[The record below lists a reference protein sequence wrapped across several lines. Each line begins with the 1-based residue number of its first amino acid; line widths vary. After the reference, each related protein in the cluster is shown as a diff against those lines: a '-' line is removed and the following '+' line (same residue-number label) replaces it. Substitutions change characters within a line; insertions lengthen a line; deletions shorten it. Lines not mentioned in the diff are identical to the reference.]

1 MSRPKMLV
9 FVLLMFLC
17 NSAAC
22 FAGPISINEQ
32 MVENITLPGW
42 GDDHD
47 AVFKDKDYAYKGPGE
62 EFYSEYGTIEK
73 IAVGDLNDD
82 GIDDAVFV
90 AWFGVGTGFKNYQ
103 LFIVSG
109 KSGKLEI
116 CDYIGLGDRIKITAL
131 SIKGG
136 KIYLKFKTHKTFIGM
151 ASEPT
156 VPVSATF
163 ILKNNKIID
172 INAKTSQK
180 KVQAPAS
187 LEAEVGNTLSA
198 QSGLDKLLGDWS
210 GEFRMANSN
219 RKEYNAYVSYHIY
232 KDKSNNKVL
241 FRQTDSLQFVN
252 PSDAFSCSMSNSHV
266 VVYTGEIEEVGDTL
280 RFIQK
285 TIDNPN
291 CGIPE
296 TDTYKFDGNLL
307 NIVRADGG
315 KLTSGSLKR
324 R

>member
-1 MSRPKMLV
+1 
-9 FVLLMFLC
+9 
-17 NSAAC
+17 
-22 FAGPISINEQ
+22 

-103 LFIVSG
+103 IFVVSG
-109 KSGKLEI
+109 KSGKLAI
-116 CDYIGLGDRIKITAL
+116 CDYIGVGDRIKVTAL
-131 SIKGG
+131 NIKHG

-156 VPVSATF
+156 VPVSVTF
-163 ILKNNKIID
+163 VLKNNKIID
-172 INAKTSQK
+172 INAKSSRE
-180 KVQAPAS
+180 KVQEPAS
-187 LEAEVGNTLSA
+187 LEVNVGNNVSA
-198 QSGLDKLLGDWS
+198 QFGLDRLLGDWT
-210 GEFRMANSN
+210 GVFQVLNSN
-219 RKEYNAYVSYHIY
+219 KKAYTANVTYHIY
-232 KDKSNNKVL
+232 KDKSANKIL
-241 FRQTDSLQFVN
+241 FRQIDSLQFVN
-252 PSDAFSCSMSNSHV
+252 PSDVFSCSMSHSHV
-266 VVYTGEIEEVGDTL
+266 VVYTGEIEDVGDTL

-296 TDTYKFDGNLL
+296 TDTYKFDGNSL
-307 NIVRADGG
+307 NVIRADGG
-315 KLTSGSLKR
+315 KLTSGSLMRK
-324 R
+324 